1 MRNAFNKDLASLM
14 ERLLGMASVAE
25 KMIHLSIQA
34 LVQRDASLVEKIPEM
49 EAEVNHFELEIDNQ
63 ANRLL
68 CLQQPLASDLRFIV
82 ASMKIG
88 GDLERIGDQAVN
100 ITENTQI
107 LLQQPE
113 LNRLID
119 LPHMAEIVKEMV
131 RDSLHAFITSDASE
145 ARAVLL
151 RDDAVDALKDQVFR
165 VVLTYMISDPKTI
178 PIGIQ
183 LILISRHLER
193 VADHATNIAED
204 VVYLVEAKDIRH
216 HAEDSQ
222 HPSPSSNVL
231 TSR

>member
-1 MRNAFNKDLASLM
+1 MRNAFNKELESLM
-14 ERLLGMASVAE
+14 ERLLSMASVAE
-25 KMIHLSIQA
+25 KMIHYSIQA
-34 LVQRDASLVEKIPEM
+34 LVQRDASLAEKIPEM

-68 CLQQPLASDLRFIV
+68 CLQQPLAHDLRFIV

-107 LLQQPE
+107 LLQHPE

-131 RDSLHAFITSDASE
+131 RDSLHAFITSDANE

-151 RDDAVDALKDQVFR
+151 RDDSVDALKDQIFR

-178 PIGIQ
+178 PIGLQ
-183 LILISRHLER
+183 LILVSRHLER

-216 HAEDSQ
+216 HAEG
-222 HPSPSSNVL
+222 
-231 TSR
+231 